1 MKFKLKEKE
10 VDTTWR
16 QKFVFWKRTQDNYRV
31 VCDTVWT
38 KFDLTHGKQIYRVN
52 K

>member
-10 VDTTWR
+10 VDTSWTET
-16 QKFVFWKRTQDNYRV
+16 FVWWKRTQDNYLV
-31 VCDTVWT
+31 VFDRVWT
-38 KFDLTHGKQIYRVN
+38 KFDLTNNRQVYRVT